1 MRNVFLS
8 LLLATGF
15 AAQCAEQPR
24 ANLFLVRI
32 SENWTT
38 LHPTLGPNN
47 FSNCLIVR
55 PDGRIHL
62 ELRRQEFFDGR
73 AVLTTYQSAL
83 NSKEIEILKSILDA
97 ADVKALP
104 PFTAPVVPMDVD
116 DWEAFEADI
125 TRDTQVQQVG
135 YLTWHGHGPNNSES
149 DKAAWNQSAKALQ
162 RLAEWSHAA
171 KSSKALNWRRIRNP
185 NSVCG
190 R

>member
-1 MRNVFLS
+1 M
-8 LLLATGF
+8 
-15 AAQCAEQPR
+15 
-24 ANLFLVRI
+24 LVRI
-32 SENWTT
+32 SESWAT

-83 NSKEIEILKSILDA
+83 DGKEMETLRGILDD

-104 PFTAPVVPMDVD
+104 PFAVPVVPMNVD
-116 DWEAFEADI
+116 DWQGFRADI
-125 TRDTQVQQVG
+125 TRDMQVQQVG
-135 YLTWHGHGPNNSES
+135 YLTWRGHGPNNSEG
-149 DKAAWNQSAKALQ
+149 DKAAWNQSATALQ

-171 KSSKALNWRRIRNP
+171 KSSKALNWRRTNA
-185 NSVCG
+185 SQG
-190 R
+190 